1 MSLVPIDPLVEISPR
16 EGMNLLVPQS
26 EADTFLTC
34 ERKHYYAFG
43 EKLMSKSLG
52 IGLNRGSMGHSAF
65 EIYYTVW
72 MQTRDIAVARGAVR
86 NFFENEITTRGV
98 SASMDMVIPLMQL
111 ISAYLD
117 HYENE
122 FDEWEI
128 LAVEKEFATG
138 NFPFKPD
145 LIKRHKYS
153 GQVVVVDHKFLY
165 NFYQLKDIQLF
176 PQLVKYAGYLNSMGL
191 KVDSAEYNMIRHR
204 DNAKEKFKRLPFKI
218 PKPRTERYMYEQAVV
233 TERINARKHLIPLET
248 WKDIALRT
256 ANSFNCTNGRCPFVD
271 ICQADLDNAPGRDL
285 LVSSFYTENTYGYN
299 VTIADEDEG

>member
-16 EGMNLLVPQS
+16 EGLNLLVPQS

-52 IGLNRGSMGHSAF
+52 IGLNRGSMGHSAL

-72 MQTRDIAVARGAVR
+72 MQTQNLVAARGAVR
-86 NFFENEITTRGV
+86 EYFENEITTRGV

-117 HYENE
+117 HYDEEFNE
-122 FDEWEI
+122 WQI

-145 LIKRHKYS
+145 LIKRSKLT
-153 GQVVVVDHKFLY
+153 GEIVVVDHKFLY
-165 NFYQLKDIQLF
+165 NFYQQKDIQLF
-176 PQLVKYAGYLNSMGL
+176 PQLVKYVGYLRSMGL
-191 KVDSAEYNMIRHR
+191 KVDRGEYNMIRHR
-204 DNAKEKFKRLPFKI
+204 DNAKEKFRRQPLKLPA
-218 PKPRTERYMYEQAVV
+218 PRIDRYMYEQAVV

-248 WKDIALRT
+248 WNDISLRT

-271 ICQADLDNAPGRDL
+271 ICQADLDKAPGRDL
-285 LVSSFYTENTYGYN
+285 LVSTFYTENTYGYN
-299 VTIADEDEG
+299 TKVEPDDE